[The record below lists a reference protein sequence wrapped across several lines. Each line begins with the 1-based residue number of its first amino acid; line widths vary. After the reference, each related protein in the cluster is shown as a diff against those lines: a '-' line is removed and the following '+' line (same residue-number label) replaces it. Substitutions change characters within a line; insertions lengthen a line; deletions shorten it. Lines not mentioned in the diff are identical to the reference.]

1 MSTIVDVAKIAG
13 VSTAT
18 VSRVINSPETVRKQ
32 TRDRV
37 CDAMKLCR
45 YKYNSLARGFVTKR
59 SQTIGLIVPTITN
72 PIFAESTRGV
82 QDYANKH
89 NYQVILGNT
98 DYRQEKE
105 TKLVQV
111 FREMQVDGMLITT
124 TNLKSRMLKELQE
137 DRFPFV
143 LLYSTVRKG
152 PMSCVGVDNFLG
164 GYKATEHLIK
174 LRHQRIAMLAGS
186 FSFSDK
192 SYHRWYGYRKCLRD
206 NGICYNP
213 DYLIQSSYSLE
224 SGRQG
229 VIRLMSL
236 EQRPTAVFCSNDYL
250 AIGAMEG
257 ARDEGLRIPEDL
269 SIVGFDDIP
278 MTSFIVPAL
287 NTIRQP
293 AYDMGVVGAQVL
305 LNHISV
311 PSEKAVH
318 RLLQTRLIVR
328 ESATIPNARSETQ
341 K

>member
-206 NGICYNP
+206 NSDSENPPGLIFNINWCGICFFPVSGYYN
-213 DYLIQSSYSLE
+213 E
-224 SGRQG
+224 S
-229 VIRLMSL
+229 
-236 EQRPTAVFCSNDYL
+236 D
-250 AIGAMEG
+250 
-257 ARDEGLRIPEDL
+257 
-269 SIVGFDDIP
+269 
-278 MTSFIVPAL
+278 
-287 NTIRQP
+287 
-293 AYDMGVVGAQVL
+293 
-305 LNHISV
+305 
-311 PSEKAVH
+311 
-318 RLLQTRLIVR
+318 
-328 ESATIPNARSETQ
+328 
-341 K
+341 